1 MGKSFHGQSA
11 AGPPGQRRSAL
22 LKRNARGA
30 SNLAKPELGTKREC
44 PSCGAKF
51 YDLNKTP
58 LVCPKCQHEFVP
70 EVPKAPKRA
79 KPAAEKPKK
88 KEPEKP
94 APGVDDDEDETSAG
108 DISLEELEDD
118 FDEDSDDDED
128 DIDLDDD
135 DSDDDT
141 FLEDDED
148 DDDDVSGIVRGG
160 KDDTD

>member
-1 MGKSFHGQSA
+1 MGNR
-11 AGPPGQRRSAL
+11 QRARPDTRRPAL
-22 LKRNARGA
+22 LKSVKARGA

-51 YDLNKTP
+51 YDLNKNP
-58 LVCPKCQHEFVP
+58 LICPKCEHEFVP
-70 EVPKAPKRA
+70 EVAKASKKA

-88 KEPEKP
+88 EPEKP
-94 APGVDDDEDETSAG
+94 APSEDDDDDDTSAG

-118 FDEDSDDDED
+118 FDDDSDDDD

-135 DSDDDT
+135 DSDDDA

-148 DDDDVSGIVRGG
+148 EDDDVSGIVRGG
-160 KDDTD
+160 KGGDDD